1 MKKFL
6 ITLLVVAATS
16 AQAYDHKAEVFVY
29 LNYYENGVRYRISV
43 PESRY
48 VEVTTE
54 LKKRGVVWNEERYEF
69 GPYAKK

>member
-1 MKKFL
+1 M
-6 ITLLVVAATS
+6 ATS
-16 AQAYDHKAEVFVY
+16 VQAHEHKPEVFVY

-48 VEVTTE
+48 VEVTTK
-54 LKKRGVVWNEERYEF
+54 LKERGIVWNEERYEF